1 MTLSEVAVTT
11 LLLQQAVVTG
21 VVRDSTRLE
30 PLAGARVTVASLA
43 GGGEELVESTSDRH
57 GAFVVPVVQ
66 ADPGGVRVEVELP
79 GYSPWERTFDTASE
93 APILVLL
100 SALPSV
106 LEGLVVRSDGARP
119 GDPLSGSRD
128 SYTVDPVLAASVP
141 AVGEVDLLRTAEL
154 APLAS
159 SPSDFSAMPYIRGAP
174 TFATPVLLD
183 GARLFNPFHLSGVIS
198 VVIAEAVD
206 RAEVVPG
213 VAGGGLEAG
222 SLSGAMRVTT
232 RDGAR
237 DRRRTAASIGVASAG
252 IAAEGPVGGRISYLV
267 AGRRTYLDRVI
278 RGLELAGLVDTAF
291 PLAFSDLYGK
301 LTADLGGL
309 ERLSVTAYLG
319 SEALALEAGRHFICG
334 DGAED
339 DSGDGVETRSGWF
352 GEVLDWGNGA
362 VSARY
367 RRKLG
372 AAGIVDATLAHSWSR
387 HSHADN
393 SCGRRAD
400 PTLSGG
406 GMRQTLAEARAT
418 WRVRR
423 ATTVAGAQATYFGA
437 DLEAEDSADIW
448 YRPMSLDVSLGGIA
462 AYAAVEAPLGVGF
475 AARGGVRADHFVG
488 LASTAAGYGELSFGV
503 GSWSVRAAAS
513 RAHQALG
520 SLRNEEAD
528 NAVVVSFD
536 MLAPVE
542 RPPIPSATD
551 LSAGLSGSL
560 AGLRVRVDG
569 YLRRLSD
576 LRLTAI
582 SDERDGRAVEAPEQL
597 MDGSGEAHGV
607 ETSLSWAQG
616 RRFSLIGGYRW
627 GKATYT
633 AGSQSYIPR
642 FHRDHEGELAPA
654 LRHGAQTWFARV
666 SVRSG
671 GAPRVALPRQRGAG
685 AGHGR
690 LPPLRSGMESARRVL
705 HRPRVHLQPAQHRQ
719 LPREFR
725 PQLRWLAAPGRVVPA
740 ALPED

>member
-1 MTLSEVAVTT
+1 MTLSEAAVTA
-11 LLLQQAVVTG
+11 LLFQQAVVTG
-21 VVRDSTRLE
+21 VVRDSTSLE
-30 PLAGARVTVASLA
+30 PLAHARVTVASLTS
-43 GGGEELVESTSDRH
+43 GGEELESTSDRH

-66 ADPGGVRVEVELP
+66 SDAGGVRVRVEMA
-79 GYSPWERTFDTASE
+79 GYSPWERAFDTVSKNSV
-93 APILVLL
+93 LVLL
-100 SALPSV
+100 SALPPE
-106 LEGLVVRSDGARP
+106 LEGIVVRGDGARP
-119 GDPLSGSRD
+119 GDPLAGSRD

-141 AVGEVDLLRTAEL
+141 AVGEVDILRTAEL

-174 TFATPVLLD
+174 NFATPVLLD

-206 RAEVVPG
+206 RTEIVPG

-237 DRRRTAASIGVASAG
+237 DRRRTAASVGVASASV
-252 IAAEGPVGGRISYLV
+252 AAEGPASDGISYLV

-278 RGLELAGLVDTAF
+278 RGLELAGLVDWGF
-291 PLAFSDLYGK
+291 PLSFSDLHGK

-319 SEALALEAGRHFICG
+319 SEALAFEEGRDFVCVG
-334 DGAED
+334 WED
-339 DSGDGVETRSGWF
+339 DSGDGVETDPGWV
-352 GEVLDWGNGA
+352 GEVFDWGNGA

-387 HSHADN
+387 HSHSNN
-393 SCGRRAD
+393 SCGRD
-400 PTLSGG
+400 PILSGG

-418 WRVRR
+418 WQSRR
-423 ATTVAGAQATYFGA
+423 ATTVAGVQTTYFGA

-462 AYAAVEAPLGVGF
+462 AYATVEAPLGVGF

-488 LASTAAGYGELSFGV
+488 LASTAGGYGELSFGV
-503 GSWSVRAAAS
+503 GSWSVRANAS

-536 MLAPVE
+536 VLAPVAG
-542 RPPIPSATD
+542 PPIPSATD

-582 SDERDGRAVEAPEQL
+582 PERDGRAVEAPEQL
-597 MDGSGEAHGV
+597 MDGSGEMRGV
-607 ETSLSWAQG
+607 ETSLSWARG
-616 RRFSLIGGYRW
+616 RRFSLIGSYRW
-627 GKATYT
+627 GKAMYT

-642 FHRDHEGELAPA
+642 FHRDHEGELAPS

-666 SVRSG
+666 TVRSG
-671 GAPRVALPRQRGAG
+671 AHLGNFAGNEGQELVTPVYHRLDVGWSRRGESFTVRASIYNLLNAENSMGVFGGGGFGGWQREEGLFLLPF
-685 AGHGR
+685 
-690 LPPLRSGMESARRVL
+690 LRIEY
-705 HRPRVHLQPAQHRQ
+705 
-719 LPREFR
+719 
-725 PQLRWLAAPGRVVPA
+725 RW
-740 ALPED
+740 

>member
-1 MTLSEVAVTT
+1 MTISEAAVAA
-11 LLLQQAVVTG
+11 LLLQQVVVTG
-21 VVRDSTRLE
+21 VVRDSTSLE

-43 GGGEELVESTSDRH
+43 VGEELESTSDRH
-57 GAFVVPVVQ
+57 GAFVVPVVR
-66 ADPGGVRVEVELP
+66 AGPPGVRVEVELP
-79 GYSPWERTFDTASE
+79 GYAPWQRTFDTASE

-100 SALPSV
+100 SALPPE
-106 LEGLVVRSDGARP
+106 LEGIVVRSDGARP

-174 TFATPVLLD
+174 SFATPVLLD

-198 VVIAEAVD
+198 VVVAEAVD
-206 RAEVVPG
+206 RTEVVPG

-222 SLSGAMRVTT
+222 SLSGAMRVST
-232 RDGAR
+232 RDGTR
-237 DRRRTAASIGVASAG
+237 GRRRTAASVGVASAS
-252 IAAEGPVGGRISYLV
+252 IAAEGPVGDRISYLV

-278 RGLELAGLVDTAF
+278 RGLELAGLVDTKF
-291 PLAFSDLYGK
+291 PLAFSDLHGK
-301 LTADLGGL
+301 LTADLGGI

-319 SEALALEAGRHFICG
+319 SEAYALEQGIHLLCG
-334 DGAED
+334 DGAEE
-339 DSGDGVETRSGWF
+339 DSGDGVETRSGWV
-352 GEVLDWGNGA
+352 GDVLDWGNGA

-387 HSHADN
+387 HSHSDN
-393 SCGRRAD
+393 SCGRD
-400 PTLSGG
+400 PTLAGG

-437 DLEAEDSADIW
+437 DLEAEDSADVW
-448 YRPMSLDVSLGGIA
+448 YRPMSLDVNLGGIA
-462 AYAAVEAPLGVGF
+462 AYATVEAPLAVGF

-488 LASTAAGYGELSFGV
+488 LASTAGGYGELSFGV
-503 GSWSVRAAAS
+503 GSWSVRANAS

-528 NAVVVSFD
+528 NAVVASFD
-536 MLAPVE
+536 VLAPVE
-542 RPPIPSATD
+542 GPPIPRATD

-560 AGLRVRVDG
+560 GGLRVRVDG

-582 SDERDGRAVEAPEQL
+582 PERDGRAVEAPEQL
-597 MDGSGEAHGV
+597 MDGSGEMRGV

-616 RRFSLIGGYRW
+616 RRFSLIGSYRW
-627 GKATYT
+627 GKAMYT

-642 FHRDHEGELAPA
+642 FHRDHEGELAPS
-654 LRHGAQTWFARV
+654 LRLGAQTWFARV

-671 GAPRVALPRQRGAG
+671 AHLGNFAGNEGQELVTPVYHRLDVGWSRQGESFTVRASIYNVLNTENTMGVFGGGGFGGWQREEGLFLLPF
-685 AGHGR
+685 
-690 LPPLRSGMESARRVL
+690 LRIEY
-705 HRPRVHLQPAQHRQ
+705 
-719 LPREFR
+719 
-725 PQLRWLAAPGRVVPA
+725 RW
-740 ALPED
+740 